1 MKLTPLKNT
10 NPNTAANPSPIREK
24 FLSRHIP
31 ILPEQH
37 SSFYKKNYFTYIL
50 IFFAAVQILFLS
62 YMNLFESP
70 IMIDYDGAKLYKHA
84 IEM

>member
-37 SSFYKKNYFTYIL
+37 SSFYKKKLFYLYPDFFCRRANPVPIL
-50 IFFAAVQILFLS
+50 YEPF
-62 YMNLFESP
+62 
-70 IMIDYDGAKLYKHA
+70 
-84 IEM
+84 